1 MVIISLLRIAVD
13 AESNGC
19 QHRQAR
25 AVEVRV
31 CRAPIS
37 GSRKKQESTAECIN
51 ESSDENIDESSDE
64 NTDENTDENRNEL
77 INTATS
83 NEFRN

>member
-1 MVIISLLRIAVD
+1 
-13 AESNGC
+13 
-19 QHRQAR
+19 
-25 AVEVRV
+25 VEVRV

-51 ESSDENIDESSDE
+51 ESSDENTDES
-64 NTDENTDENRNEL
+64 TDENTDENRNEL

>member
-1 MVIISLLRIAVD
+1 MPRRLSLVYWFIVIISLLRIAVD
-13 AESNGC
+13 VESNGG

-37 GSRKKQESTAECIN
+37 GSRKKQGSTAECIN
-51 ESSDENIDESSDE
+51 ESSDEN
-64 NTDENTDENRNEL
+64 RNEL
-77 INTATS
+77 MKTETS
-83 NEFRN
+83 

>member
-1 MVIISLLRIAVD
+1 MPHRLSLVYWFIVRISLRMITVD
-13 AESNGC
+13 VESNGC

-51 ESSDENIDESSDE
+51 ESSDEN
-64 NTDENTDENRNEL
+64 RNEL
-77 INTATS
+77 MKTETS
-83 NEFRN
+83 